1 MLLLVVVK
9 LIRTQYAARAGAA
22 DACRLLLNE
31 GSDPLALDQ

>member
-1 MLLLVVVK
+1 MLRLVVVK
-9 LIRTQYAARAGAA
+9 LIRTQKAVRASAA